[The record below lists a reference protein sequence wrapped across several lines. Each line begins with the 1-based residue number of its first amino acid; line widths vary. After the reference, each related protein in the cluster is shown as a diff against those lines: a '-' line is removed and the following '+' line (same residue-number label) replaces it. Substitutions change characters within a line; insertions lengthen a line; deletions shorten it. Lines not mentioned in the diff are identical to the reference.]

1 MKKIIIPVDFS
12 KYSEYALKSAASL
25 ARKYGAELTVMHMLE
40 LSDSIF
46 SSSYNEK
53 GEEMAF
59 MLMLANQKFDSFLDK
74 EYLNGLTVSPVI
86 KKYKVLKEVN
96 DFAASIQA
104 DLIVMGSKG
113 HSDQDGVF
121 TGSNTEKVVRHSDIP
136 VLVIKEELDHTE
148 LKTIILAT
156 DFDSDSVP
164 ATKNAV
170 ALLESLGSQV
180 SFLHVNLPNIGF
192 LSTDEIE
199 ERRNSF
205 LELAGHSEWADRINY
220 VADYSVEDGVLK
232 FANNN
237 QADAIAIISHGRT
250 GLNLFF
256 GGSISED
263 VVNHARLPVITFKQ

>member
-59 MLMLANQKFDSFLDK
+59 MLMLANQKFDNFLDK
-74 EYLNGLTVSPVI
+74 DYLEGLTVTPVI
-86 KKYKVLKEVN
+86 KKHKVLKEVN

-148 LKTIILAT
+148 LKAIVLAT

-170 ALLESLGSQV
+170 TLLESLGIEV

-192 LSTDEIE
+192 MSTDEIQD
-199 ERRNSF
+199 RRNSF
-205 LELAGHSEWADRINY
+205 LEVAGHPEWSDRINY

-237 QADAIAIISHGRT
+237 NADAIAVISHGRT